1 MKLAWFTP
9 LSRQSAIGR
18 VSASVVRELATMAT
32 VHVWHPPTPEPRPVP
47 VPAIPFP
54 DAENVD
60 SDLLQKYDLVV
71 YNLGNHLPYHS
82 AIFEVALRVPGLCI
96 LHDFVMQHFF
106 ISYFLEKLRRPE
118 LYIASMEKHYGDEGR
133 RVAAMVVA
141 GHASTFL
148 NGDAPLRYPLFEEAA
163 AGAYGVLVHS
173 QWAQRRVARALP
185 CPVGRL
191 HLPYEIAEPGA
202 GIRRA
207 ELGLPEDKLVVVT
220 VGHINSNRRVSS
232 VLRVFADDHRLRN
245 QIKYVVVGTREPH
258 CDRQLHEL
266 IRRHSLEGAVQLAG
280 RVSDATLAAYL
291 HHADLCINL
300 RWPTFESGSASLAE
314 EMLYGKPVIVTDSGC
329 YREIPDDCVWKISPE
344 REVEELAAA
353 LRKLVSDSQA
363 RRALGARARD
373 FAEKHFRPSRYAAGL
388 LRFAWEVQNLRPVL
402 EMADRLGDLL
412 QCLGIGPQAPVVSE
426 LSRTCAEL
434 FGESDEQPS

>member
-1 MKLAWFTP
+1 
-9 LSRQSAIGR
+9 
-18 VSASVVRELATMAT
+18 
-32 VHVWHPPTPEPRPVP
+32 
-47 VPAIPFP
+47 
-54 DAENVD
+54 
-60 SDLLQKYDLVV
+60 
-71 YNLGNHLPYHS
+71 
-82 AIFEVALRVPGLCI
+82 
-96 LHDFVMQHFF
+96 
-106 ISYFLEKLRRPE
+106 
-118 LYIASMEKHYGDEGR
+118 
-133 RVAAMVVA
+133 
-141 GHASTFL
+141 
-148 NGDAPLRYPLFEEAA
+148 
-163 AGAYGVLVHS
+163 
-173 QWAQRRVARALP
+173 
-185 CPVGRL
+185 
-191 HLPYEIAEPGA
+191 
-202 GIRRA
+202 
-207 ELGLPEDKLVVVT
+207 VVVT

-245 QIKYVVVGTREPH
+245 QVKYVVVGTREPH

-266 IRRHSLEGAVQLAG
+266 IRRHS
-280 RVSDATLAAYL
+280 L

-373 FAEKHFRPSRYAAGL
+373 FAEKHFRPSLYAAGL